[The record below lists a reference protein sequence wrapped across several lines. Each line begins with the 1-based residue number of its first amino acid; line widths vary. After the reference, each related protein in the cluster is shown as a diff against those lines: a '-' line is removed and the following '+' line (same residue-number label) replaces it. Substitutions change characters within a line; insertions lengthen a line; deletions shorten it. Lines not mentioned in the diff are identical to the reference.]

1 MQEDF
6 PFSSTTCEE
15 SDSEAVGIAF
25 SIRAVGFVPNGMG
38 ELQAKDRTLRRDR
51 VMSNSDHLTALKA
64 RAWKTGASSS
74 VEIRN

>member
-1 MQEDF
+1 MD
-6 PFSSTTCEE
+6 
-15 SDSEAVGIAF
+15 F

-51 VMSNSDHLTALKA
+51 VMSNSDHLSDLKA